1 LEESSTSMA
10 EDEAGVDEAAV
21 MMDCTC
27 PRGHGH
33 GQGGLEEEAEEAE
46 DEEEEEEEEED
57 WELQPRL
64 LPISHATEQNRFM
77 PSV

>member
-1 LEESSTSMA
+1 M

-21 MMDCTC
+21 MMDCPC

-33 GQGGLEEEAEEAE
+33 GQGGLEEEA
-46 DEEEEEEEEED
+46 EEEEEEEEED

-64 LPISHATEQNRFM
+64 LPISHAEEQKRFM